1 MHIPGQGFGHVQI
14 KADRDSRTRFTDLQ
28 CQNFKGWISWSQ
40 KGTTENYI
48 VILPFP
54 WDIVCMLSLFALR
67 GALLFFKPL
76 PLRGIGGDGHKMLR
90 ESRGDHRRL
99 SLLTIFLHVRVT
111 RTGIASGNCVQ
122 QSNVRHYMRPFAYCQ
137 TQSTSCTLFSKK
149 KILL

>member
-54 WDIVCMLSLFALR
+54 WDIVCILSLFALH
-67 GALLFFKPL
+67 GAFLFVIL
-76 PLRGIGGDGHKMLR
+76 AVM
-90 ESRGDHRRL
+90 
-99 SLLTIFLHVRVT
+99 VT
-111 RTGIASGNCVQ
+111 RCFVKVAGTFVVSVCWPSSSTFVSHGLESQVE
-122 QSNVRHYMRPFAYCQ
+122 QSNTQHCMRPFAYGQ
-137 TQSTSCTLFSKK
+137 TQPTSCTLFFKYYAVIMVGKK
-149 KILL
+149 FN